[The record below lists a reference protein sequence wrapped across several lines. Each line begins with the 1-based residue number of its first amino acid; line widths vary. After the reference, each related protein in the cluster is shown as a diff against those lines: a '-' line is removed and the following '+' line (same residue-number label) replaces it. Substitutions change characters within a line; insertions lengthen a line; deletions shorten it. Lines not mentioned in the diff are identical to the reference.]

1 VTVAELARC
10 RLLVRYQLFCRVFSE
25 LRVIMSGVAP
35 CIEGNAMSS
44 GPLKDKDSVHDTL
57 PPLGEDP
64 PDTLRVNLSEA
75 ASTVVMRP
83 GPSVPRVAPPA
94 GAGVEQEPGE
104 EAPAPDQFSIFSDVD
119 GYCPN
124 CAAELSDPAR
134 VGWCLRCGYCR
145 YLENVKPIEPLS
157 VQIDPEV
164 RASIELLLELAHL
177 VKKKAKGQPGLH
189 RYADSLDGLSR
200 FLKMKARSGGDISSF
215 RELLL
220 GVSKKFKKGQ
230 KEVDLTNWESL
241 FQLMSNKYRTE
252 VEAPAHGR
260 RINSGIPLLDLVPE
274 WLAVLVCGLFII
286 AVGSIMAG
294 LNLRVVPQWRLTWC
308 NVEIGVGLVLL
319 FTAQVSAF
327 ADIVP
332 RGLRLRKCF
341 MFLSPNL
348 WWAVWQRLPATSLS
362 VWLLGWG
369 IALCISGVL
378 ILIAMAAGM

>member
-1 VTVAELARC
+1 
-10 RLLVRYQLFCRVFSE
+10 
-25 LRVIMSGVAP
+25 
-35 CIEGNAMSS
+35 MSS
-44 GPLKDKDSVHDTL
+44 GPLKDKSIHDTL
-57 PPLGEDP
+57 DPVGEEA
-64 PDTLRVNLSEA
+64 PDTLRVDLSQA

-83 GPSVPRVAPPA
+83 GAPRVEQPAEAGIEPPL
-94 GAGVEQEPGE
+94 EGE
-104 EAPAPDQFSIFSDVD
+104 EAPASDQFSIFSDVD

-134 VGWCLRCGYCR
+134 LGWCLRCGYCR
-145 YLENVKPIEPLS
+145 YLENVQPIEPMS
-157 VQIDPEV
+157 VAIDPEV
-164 RASIELLLELAHL
+164 RASIELLLELSYL
-177 VKKKAKGQPGLH
+177 MKKKAKGQPGLH

-200 FLKMKARSGGDISSF
+200 FLKLKARKGGDISSF
-215 RELLL
+215 QELLRD
-220 GVSKKFKKGQ
+220 VSKRFKKGQ
-230 KEVDLTNWESL
+230 KDIDPGNWDSW
-241 FQLMSNKYRTE
+241 FQIMSNKFKTE
-252 VEAPAHGR
+252 VEAPAYGR
-260 RINSGIPLLDLVPE
+260 GRLNSGIPLLDLVPE

-308 NVEIGVGLVLL
+308 NGEIGLGLLL
-319 FTAQVSAF
+319 LLTAQVSAF

-332 RGLRLRKCF
+332 RGLRLRKCY

-369 IALCISGVL
+369 IALCLSGVL